1 MQPPKDLSLTEGGKD
16 LKKLQTLQAFT
27 ELCAPFSSFVFVFRN
42 VLATCG
48 ISHFFCHVSPS
59 YYCVSF
65 QQVRLLRLLHRSEAI
80 SQKDNEGIAKGNKY
94 PLVFHNLFQDN
105 RSHAEME
112 FAFSVLYFTRTHS
125 LAQKP

>member
-16 LKKLQTLQAFT
+16 LKKLQTLQVFT

-42 VLATCG
+42 ALATCG
-48 ISHFFCHVSPS
+48 ISHFFCHVS
-59 YYCVSF
+59 
-65 QQVRLLRLLHRSEAI
+65 HRSEPI

-125 LAQKP
+125 PAQKP